1 MPVQINTVDNRLLY
15 QSKDWQTIH
24 ENKHYLHV
32 DLPIFNEDDRQV
44 MNISLKSDMTV
55 FNEDVVTHRNWV
67 MTLTFIVTGLAVF
80 IVLLILQRSAIPPLA
95 KIHDVLEK
103 IHLHS
108 KTDSEGS
115 RILFEQLLEQIIR
128 LRRKSGSRFSVMILD
143 LTHFKKVN
151 ADYGEKTGDQLLIE
165 VEQRLSSVLRG
176 SDLISW
182 VGTDTPG
189 HKLLPSGTKTQYRA
203 TIARLG
209 GDEFGMLLPSAG
221 TAEQGNAVALRVV
234 AALNRPFQ
242 IDDHNINIEC
252 KVGISIYPIHGEDE
266 NLLIRNADK
275 AMYQAKALNQ
285 DIFVFDSE
293 L

>member
-1 MPVQINTVDNRLLY
+1 
-15 QSKDWQTIH
+15 
-24 ENKHYLHV
+24 
-32 DLPIFNEDDRQV
+32 

-55 FNEDVVTHRNWV
+55 FNEDVVSHRNWV
-67 MTLTFIVTGLAVF
+67 MTLTFIMTGLAVF
-80 IVLLILQRSAIPPLA
+80 IVLLILQRSAIPSLA

-143 LTHFKKVN
+143 LTHFKKIN
-151 ADYGEKTGDQLLIE
+151 ADYGEKTADQLLIE

-203 TIARLG
+203 TIAG
-209 GDEFGMLLPSAG
+209 SAG
-221 TAEQGNAVALRVV
+221 MSSACYYHLQEQQNRATRWHFASLQHSTGRFRSMATTSISNAKSVSV
-234 AALNRPFQ
+234 
-242 IDDHNINIEC
+242 
-252 KVGISIYPIHGEDE
+252 SIQS
-266 NLLIRNADK
+266 
-275 AMYQAKALNQ
+275 MAKMKTC
-285 DIFVFDSE
+285 
-293 L
+293 